1 MYAIIV
7 DGGHQYKVEE
17 GQTLEIDFRE
27 TAEPGSELVF
37 DRVLAL
43 STGENFKLGQPTVS
57 GASVTASVVGES
69 KGEKLVIQKHRRR
82 KNSRRRTGHRQ
93 KYTVVKITKIAG

>member
-27 TAEPGSELVF
+27 VEPGAEIIF
-37 DRVLAL
+37 DRVLAV
-43 STGENFKLGQPTVS
+43 SDGDNFRLGQPTVS
-57 GASVTASVVGES
+57 GATVTASVIGES
-69 KGEKLVIQKHRRR
+69 KGEKLVIQKFRRR
-82 KNSRRRTGHRQ
+82 KNMRRRTGHRQ
-93 KYTVVKITKIAG
+93 KYVAVKIAKIVS